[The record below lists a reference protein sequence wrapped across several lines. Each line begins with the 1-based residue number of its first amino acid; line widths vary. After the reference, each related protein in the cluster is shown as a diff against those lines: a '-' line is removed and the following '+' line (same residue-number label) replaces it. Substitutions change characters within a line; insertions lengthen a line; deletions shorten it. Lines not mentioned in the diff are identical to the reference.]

1 MRRTV
6 EILAVLVAAWSASS
20 VPLPA
25 QNAAPAAIVV
35 NLDGTPVDADIFV
48 WTSKKPESVGTTGSD
63 GQATFSTPLL
73 QGKGVAIAS
82 GTPMTV
88 YRLTCADGKIRLL
101 LAPTSVAKNQL
112 GCADRNNPVVPG
124 QACSCSDPVGTVV
137 WGPDMRVGLSTGGGG
152 WSTNQ
157 KLLVFGGGAAVAA
170 GVLIAKGGED
180 AAAALSTFSGTYS
193 GTFSQTSTT
202 CNPAAFVP
210 SFTGSAIFTIVDS
223 GQTSMILRESI
234 DRTYN
239 GTVTRT
245 GGTLT
250 GSGAFPSGTPW
261 TGVVQVTFA
270 EGTPV
275 KATVEETI
283 TNVSKACNAKFLLG
297 NAPKQ

>member
-6 EILAVLVAAWSASS
+6 EILAVLAAALSASS

-25 QNAAPAAIVV
+25 QNAAPASIVV
-35 NLDGTPVDADIFV
+35 TLDGTMVDADIFV

-73 QGKGVAIAS
+73 QGRGVAIAS

-101 LAPTSVAKNQL
+101 LAPTSVAKTQL

-124 QACSCSDPVGTVV
+124 QACSCSDPIGTVV
-137 WGPDMRVGLSTGGGG
+137 WGSDMRVGLTTGGGG

-157 KLLVFGGGAAVAA
+157 KLLVFGGGAAVAT
-170 GVLIAKGGED
+170 GLLIAKGGGD
-180 AAAALSTFSGTYS
+180 ATTPLSTFSGTYS
-193 GTFSQTSTT
+193 GTFNQTSTT

-210 SFTGSAIFTIVDS
+210 SFSGSAIFTIADS
-223 GQTSMILRESI
+223 GQASMVLRETI
-234 DRTYN
+234 DRAYG

-245 GGTLT
+245 GGSLS

-261 TGVVQVTFA
+261 TGVAQATFT
-270 EGTPV
+270 EGPPV
-275 KATVEETI
+275 RVSVEETI